1 MRNLKVYAVKSQGEL
16 KKNPSQ
22 SLLLRQWKDTLKN
35 GQAVEIEYRA
45 ARSPKTNKQV
55 KTVFGLLINSV
66 VVRSNDE
73 GLDTK
78 DFLKRLVE
86 TDIPS
91 GNGLTSGFLYN
102 LFLTVCPVV
111 DKDGRRITLSKMD
124 IEQAGTFIDECMNLM
139 ASCGIYIP
147 DPDPEWREKIKET
160 DNGKEKT

>member
-1 MRNLKVYAVKSQGEL
+1 MRNLKIYATKRQEATEVSH
-16 KKNPSQ
+16 SQ
-22 SLLLRQWKDTLKN
+22 SLLRRQWLDTLKD
-35 GQAVEIEYRA
+35 GQTIEIEYRV

-66 VVRSNDE
+66 VVKSVDE

-124 IEQAGTFIDECMNLM
+124 IEQAGTFLDECMNLM
-139 ASCGIYIP
+139 ASCEIYIP
-147 DPDPEWREKIKET
+147 EPDPEWREKIKET
-160 DNGKEKT
+160 KNGQEGN